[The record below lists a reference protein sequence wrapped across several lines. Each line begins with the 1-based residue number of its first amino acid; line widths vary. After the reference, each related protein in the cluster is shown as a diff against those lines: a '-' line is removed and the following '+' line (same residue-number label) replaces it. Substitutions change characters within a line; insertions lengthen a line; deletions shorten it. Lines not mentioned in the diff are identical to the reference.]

1 MIVDDYIN
9 CGDLIKEANELYE
22 TAWKKEMSNDDRQ
35 YLISTNKYINEYQT
49 FREKM
54 IKEYIDDLKLI
65 INPFMNELNE
75 IILKGYI
82 SE

>member
-35 YLISTNKYINEYQT
+35 YLISTNKYINE
-49 FREKM
+49 M

-65 INPFMNELNE
+65 IDPFINELNE

>member
-9 CGDLIKEANELYE
+9 YGDLIKEANELYE

-35 YLISTNKYINEYQT
+35 YLISTNKYINE
-49 FREKM
+49 M

-65 INPFMNELNE
+65 IDPFINELNE